1 LKNAYRRDE
10 IQKLLKKEILYVTV
24 PSLNMYLLFAIAK
37 SLEGGS
43 KVDLVTAGNF
53 SFWVPKVHR
62 IMYLF

>member
-1 LKNAYRRDE
+1 
-10 IQKLLKKEILYVTV
+10 LKKEILYVTV